1 MQRWDLAQRLRSNQ
15 SNHRPG
21 FFDLSKYAT
30 VGVALLVTSA
40 VYALRYVD
48 SNVADVP
55 VLLFAVPI
63 ALCAVR
69 FGFQGGL
76 ASALLG
82 VALTSAWYV
91 QGDIDTGP
99 VGYFSQATA
108 LLVVGGLVGRFADQ
122 RRALEEQLS
131 RHEELSLDLICTA
144 NFEGYF
150 TRVNPAWTRALGYQA
165 NELLSKPYLDFI
177 HPDDRDATIV
187 EADRQTKAGEV
198 VLRFENRYRHR
209 DGSYVWLEWT
219 SRPDADAKELIAVAR
234 DVTARKTAEE
244 TVRRYHELLERE
256 VGERT
261 RDLEGARLEILR
273 RLALAAEYRDDETFE
288 HTERVA
294 RTAAALTDL
303 LGLPK
308 REVNLMRQAA
318 PLHDIGKL
326 GISDTILLKPGR
338 LTDEEFETMRHHAA
352 LGAEILSGSSSD
364 VLQLA
369 ERIALTHH
377 EWWNGSGYPAHLQ
390 GDEIPQCGRIV
401 ALADVFDALTHTRPY
416 KEAWSV
422 DRAVDEIHR
431 LCGVQFDPEVVEA
444 FDQLDAE
451 ELAGTLTAKPNKI
464 EAAA

>member
-1 MQRWDLAQRLRSNQ
+1 MQRWSVAGRLWPDRRS
-15 SNHRPG
+15 G
-21 FFDLSKYAT
+21 LFDLSKRVTVAIALVAT
-30 VGVALLVTSA
+30 VA

-48 SNVADVP
+48 DNVADVP
-55 VLLFAVPI
+55 LLLFTVPI

-69 FGFQGGL
+69 FGFKGGL
-76 ASALLG
+76 LSALLG
-82 VALTSAWYV
+82 LGMTTAWYV
-91 QGDIDTGP
+91 RGDIDTGP

-108 LLVVGGLVGRFADQ
+108 LLVVGGLVGHFADQ
-122 RRALEEQLS
+122 RRALEERVS

-144 NFEGYF
+144 NFDGFF
-150 TRVNPAWTRALGYQA
+150 TRLNPAWTRTLGYQRD
-165 NELLSKPYLDFI
+165 ELLSQPYLDFI
-177 HPDDRDATIV
+177 HPDDREATIA
-187 EADRQTKAGEV
+187 EAERQTKAGEP

-209 DGSYVWLEWT
+209 DGSYVWLEWM
-219 SRPDADAKELIAVAR
+219 SRPDPEADELIAVAR
-234 DVTARKTAEE
+234 DVTARKAAEE
-244 TVRRYHELLERE
+244 TVRRYQEMLERE
-256 VGERT
+256 VSERT
-261 RDLEGARLEILR
+261 RDLEEARLEILR
-273 RLALAAEYRDDETFE
+273 RLALAAEYRDDDTFE

-308 REVNLMRQAA
+308 RDVILMRQAA

-326 GISDTILLKPGR
+326 GVSDTILLKPGR
-338 LTDEEFETMRHHAA
+338 LSAEELETMHKHAA

-377 EWWNGSGYPAHLQ
+377 EWWNGNGYPRQLS
-390 GDEIPQCGRIV
+390 GTEIPQCGRIV

-431 LCGVQFDPEVVEA
+431 LRGVQFDPDVVEV

-451 ELAGTLTAKPNKI
+451 EFARARDHGHANDI
-464 EAAA
+464 GAAA